1 MQTKNKQDC
10 PIKYWHDRLNLWMDN
25 YWSLKGW
32 NFDIFDNH
40 LKYEIQNDL
49 KLYKEKQIEPTF
61 FEIVKPNLKN
71 KIVGRIYKYPNVP
84 ITEFT

>member
-1 MQTKNKQDC
+1 MNGQILKPQ
-10 PIKYWHDRLNLWMDN
+10 RVELW
-25 YWSLKGW
+25 YIWQSL
-32 NFDIFDNH
+32 
-40 LKYEIQNDL
+40 EIQNDL

-71 KIVGRIYKYPNVP
+71 KIVGRIYKYPNAP